1 MEKKMWRFPQG
12 QRQHSEVSVL
22 QAFIT
27 CRGSLLLEENTNWMP
42 KQTDEFI
49 QRCDKCITYVVVQFY
64 PWFKFYFPLFCGMV
78 MYDNEFDTKEIK
90 I

>member
-1 MEKKMWRFPQG
+1 
-12 QRQHSEVSVL
+12 
-22 QAFIT
+22 
-27 CRGSLLLEENTNWMP
+27 MP
-42 KQTDEFI
+42 KQTDEFM
-49 QRCDKCITYVVVQFY
+49 QRCDKCITYVVDQFY